1 MTPRVQVTS
10 AKAALVAAACDG
22 HDGQIGNRE
31 SGAAGWGPNSAPSC
45 EITSPADE
53 TGVSLGESVNFRGLA
68 TDPDVSSNQL
78 TYIWKSDKDGDLG
91 TGNIFS
97 DGSIYF
103 SYDALTAATHAI
115 SLEVSDEVGEQCTDI
130 IFLSVGTAPTLTSS
144 QRRCQELR
152 LRWGDLFF
160 EGTLQDNDELSTALV
175 CLGCR
180 A

>member
-1 MTPRVQVTS
+1 MTESLVLQV
-10 AKAALVAAACDG
+10 G
-22 HDGQIGNRE
+22 
-31 SGAAGWGPNSAPSC
+31 GPNSAPSC

-68 TDPDVSSNQL
+68 TDLDVSSNQL

-91 TGNIFS
+91 TGNISS

-130 IFLSVGTAPTLTSS
+130 IFLSVGTAPTLTLTAPLPGAAI
-144 QRRCQELR
+144 EV
-152 LRWGDLFF
+152 GENLF
-160 EGTLQDNDELSTALV
+160 L
-175 CLGCR
+175 
-180 A
+180 